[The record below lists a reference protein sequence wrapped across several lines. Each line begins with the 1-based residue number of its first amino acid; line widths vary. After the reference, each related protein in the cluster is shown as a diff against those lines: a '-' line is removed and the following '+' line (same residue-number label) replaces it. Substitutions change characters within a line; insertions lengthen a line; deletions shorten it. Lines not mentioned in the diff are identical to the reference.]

1 MNYHKIYG
9 DTVLIRF
16 FNILAILTKDV
27 KFQERIVNDPKF
39 IKSDDYETFKIW
51 LGDSLALTHGER
63 WHNLRK
69 LLTPAFHFQIL
80 ERYIQIFE
88 EQSNIL
94 LEKIENLP
102 NMETTDPFPI
112 FQTFSLDVI
121 SDENY

>member
-63 WHNLRK
+63 WHKLRK

-121 SDENY
+121 SGENY